1 MQQVAI
7 VIPVYQGIL
16 SETERISLRQCQRIL
31 GKYPIYII
39 APENL
44 ETQFISDYFEN
55 YNVVRFSDKYFKSP
69 KTYNHLMVS
78 EGFYQ
83 SFISFEYILIYQL
96 DAYVFEDKLKDW
108 CEKGYDYIGA
118 PKLKKEHL
126 NDKVSLLSEPILM
139 NGGLSLR
146 NVKSILRYIRYY
158 GFFFKDWK
166 ANEDAMFSFAQR
178 RSYPFRWLLKLPS
191 WKEALAFSIEKNPQ
205 IGIKLLGGNL
215 PFGCHA
221 WEKYNPSFWQK
232 YIH

>member
-1 MQQVAI
+1 MQQVAV
-7 VIPVYQGIL
+7 VIPVYQRNL
-16 SETERISLRQCQRIL
+16 AESEQISLQQCQRVL
-31 GKYPIYII
+31 GNYPICIV

-44 ETQFISDYFEN
+44 DTDFIATYIDHYTVIRFPDTYFL
-55 YNVVRFSDKYFKSP
+55 SP
-69 KTYNHLMVS
+69 KTYNHLLVS

-83 SFISFEYILIYQL
+83 AFISFEYILIYQL

-126 NDKVSLLSEPILM
+126 ADKVSLLSEPILM

-158 GFFFKDWK
+158 GFFFNTWK

-178 RSYPFRWLLKLPS
+178 RAYPFRWLLKLPS
-191 WKEALAFSIEKNPQ
+191 WQEALAFSIEKNPQ
-205 IGIKLLGGNL
+205 IGIQILGGEL

-221 WEKYNPSFWQK
+221 WEKYNPSFWRK
-232 YIH
+232 YIR

>member
-7 VIPVYQGIL
+7 VIPVYQGTL

-44 ETQFISDYFEN
+44 DTHFISDYIEN
-55 YNVVRFSDKYFKSP
+55 YNVIRFSENYFLSP

-83 SFISFEYILIYQL
+83 AFISFEYILIYQL

-126 NDKVSLLSEPILM
+126 SDKISMLSEPILM

-191 WKEALAFSIEKNPQ
+191 WQEALAFSIEKNPQ
-205 IGIKLLGGNL
+205 IGIKLLGGSL

-221 WEKYNPSFWQK
+221 WEKYNPSFWRK